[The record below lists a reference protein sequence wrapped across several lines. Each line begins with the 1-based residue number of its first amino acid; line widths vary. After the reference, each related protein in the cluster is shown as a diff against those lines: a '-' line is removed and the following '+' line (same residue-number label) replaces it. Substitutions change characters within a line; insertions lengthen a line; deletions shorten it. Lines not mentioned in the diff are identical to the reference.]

1 MHLGDL
7 GRVFFK
13 TSNKKIIFSN
23 LSRGPQLNFNKKYKG
38 CRFIL
43 AFPDVLY
50 SPCIFNLSRGLQF
63 NFNKRYKGR
72 RFILAFLDVLF
83 SPCLGLVL
91 GHSKINRFWVT
102 KKIVTKKCIFVE
114 NMLSPK

>member
-1 MHLGDL
+1 MHFSSYRIFG
-7 GRVFFK
+7 
-13 TSNKKIIFSN
+13 KIYDMEHIVN
-23 LSRGPQLNFNKKYKG
+23 LP
-38 CRFIL
+38 
-43 AFPDVLY
+43 
-50 SPCIFNLSRGLQF
+50 RGLQF

-91 GHSKINRFWVT
+91 GHSKINRFWAT

>member
-43 AFPDVLY
+43 ACPDVLY
-50 SPCIFNLSRGLQF
+50 SPCLGSRAGV
-63 NFNKRYKGR
+63 YVC

-102 KKIVTKKCIFVE
+102 KKIVTKNVF
-114 NMLSPK
+114 L